1 MQTTRHAARLAT
13 LVAALSLLAGAPAE
27 LLAQREA
34 RDNEYA
40 VNDPRVQHRTYV
52 MEETGET
59 IPFALFVPSS
69 YDGASPSPLLVS
81 LHGEPDASTTG

>member
-34 RDNEYA
+34 RDDEYA
-40 VNDPRVQHRTYV
+40 VNDPRVQRPWPV
-52 MEETGET
+52 
-59 IPFALFVPSS
+59 A
-69 YDGASPSPLLVS
+69 A
-81 LHGEPDASTTG
+81 